1 MKVDETGIICI
12 DATNLG
18 GEDLY
23 LYPRTFIG
31 VLKDAY
37 EEPRIDIV
45 DVTTE
50 EVVVLE
56 HGPSASLLRS

>member
-1 MKVDETGIICI
+1 M
-12 DATNLG
+12 
-18 GEDLY
+18 
-23 LYPRTFIG
+23 G

-56 HGPSASLLRS
+56 QGSSACLTEKLIHQMKIGDTLDREE